1 MLHKKTPTTRV
12 KAKSQ
17 KIVSRAVKQ
26 AGFKNIKEAKEVLS
40 KCKAAAG
47 KTCCAKDSSAQGFD
61 KSEESYAYLQKFVTR
76 QQLRI
81 EELENLISE
90 YRKALDEQTEAVEQD
105 NVGSY
110 TLNEVLYS
118 DTVPPKQN
126 RPQWT
131 PFTFARD
138 GAMVTIYVWG
148 YEAQ

>member
-12 KAKSQ
+12 KVKSQ

-40 KCKAAAG
+40 KCNAAAG

-61 KSEESYAYLQKFVTR
+61 KSEESYAYLQKFVAR

-110 TLNEVLYS
+110 TSNEA
-118 DTVPPKQN
+118 VPPKQN

>member
-12 KAKSQ
+12 KVKSQ

-40 KCKAAAG
+40 KCNAAAG

-61 KSEESYAYLQKFVTR
+61 KSEESYAYLQKFVAR

-90 YRKALDEQTEAVEQD
+90 YRKEIHDQQPGAVEED
-105 NVGSY
+105 TKWTSY
-110 TLNEVLYS
+110 ISNEALAS
-118 DTVPPKQN
+118 KQ
-126 RPQWT
+126 RKPQWT
-131 PFTFARD
+131 PFTVARD

>member
-1 MLHKKTPTTRV
+1 MIQKKTPTTRV

-17 KIVSRAVKQ
+17 KIVSRAVKE

-47 KTCCAKDSSAQGFD
+47 KTCCAKGSSAQGFE
-61 KSEESYAYLQKFVTR
+61 KSEESYAYLQKFVAH

-90 YRKALDEQTEAVEQD
+90 YRKAIPEQTEAVEED
-105 NVGSY
+105 TKWTSY
-110 TLNEVLYS
+110 ISNEALAS
-118 DTVPPKQN
+118 KQN
-126 RPQWT
+126 KPQWT
-131 PFTFARD
+131 PFTVARD